1 MAIRGNR
8 VTLRLM
14 THDDVDTFVAY
25 RSDPETLE
33 LLESR
38 RPPPVDAVHRDV
50 DEMAAHGCASDG
62 HWVHFA
68 VTLTGSDEMIG
79 DVGVGLSAGGAI
91 ADIGYVMRPEYR
103 GKGLT
108 AEAAGLL
115 VDHVIEHHG
124 THRITAELSPLN
136 VASMR
141 VLESIGMSFE
151 SRTKLSCCV
160 DGEWEDD
167 LRYAM
172 LADERRAWI
181 ARDRSPVNTV
191 ELVEVD
197 ADNVHTWG
205 ALRTHHSQEQYVA
218 PMAMTFR
225 DALFPETVDGVV
237 SVPWMRGLAADG
249 VPAGFMMCSTTN
261 GRQHGWYLWR
271 LLIDRSHQRRG
282 VGTLAL
288 TALIEQLRALD
299 VPALFTS
306 YVEGPG
312 GPRRFYEGLGFRP
325 TGGIV
330 DGEIELVLAL
340 S

>member
-1 MAIRGNR
+1 MAIRGDR

-25 RSDPETLE
+25 RSLPETLE

-50 DEMAAHGCASDG
+50 DEMAAHGCAADG

-103 GKGLT
+103 GQGLT

-115 VDHVIEHHG
+115 VDHVIGHHG

-141 VLESIGMSFE
+141 VLESIGMSYE

-160 DGEWEDD
+160 DGVWEDD

-172 LADERRAWI
+172 LADERRAWV
-181 ARDRSPVNTV
+181 ARDRSPVDAV

-197 ADNVHTWG
+197 ADNVRAWG
-205 ALRTHHSQEQYVA
+205 ALRTHHSQEQ
-218 PMAMTFR
+218 
-225 DALFPETVDGVV
+225 
-237 SVPWMRGLAADG
+237 
-249 VPAGFMMCSTTN
+249 
-261 GRQHGWYLWR
+261 
-271 LLIDRSHQRRG
+271 
-282 VGTLAL
+282 
-288 TALIEQLRALD
+288 
-299 VPALFTS
+299 
-306 YVEGPG
+306 
-312 GPRRFYEGLGFRP
+312 
-325 TGGIV
+325 
-330 DGEIELVLAL
+330 
-340 S
+340 